1 MAKPPRTSSPPTS
14 PDASADHGR
23 LIDEAMQVMSQGRDA
38 APLYAFV
45 GGLCARLGFP
55 YYSFF
60 IADPMNPGRGSA
72 VDPMIAT
79 TYPDAWRTHYISHGF
94 QEHDP
99 VLSAGGSVRRPFTWG
114 DRTFLHGLKGRP
126 RRVIEDARHFG
137 IHSGLSIPV
146 YGPGG
151 DKGVFTVAT
160 DRGGRRLRGH
170 GAGEPSDDPPRRA
183 SASCGNGRAAPAA
196 GDAGQH
202 NAHGAGEDLPAL
214 DASRQDVLG
223 DRSDHRSQH
232 AGGELSSAE
241 GHAEIRNIPEVACR
255 LRCPAGRPDLTGG
268 RSARPSPPGR
278 ISAPRPVW
286 RCPCRTG
293 QGRANRSPDRT

>member
-137 IHSGLSIPV
+137 IHSGLSIPI

-160 DRGGRRLRGH
+160 DEEGAAFAATVRENLPTIHLVAHQLHAAMVERLLPQEMPDNITLTEQEKICLLWTLRGKT
-170 GAGEPSDDPPRRA
+170 SW
-183 SASCGNGRAAPAA
+183 
-196 GDAGQH
+196 
-202 NAHGAGEDLPAL
+202 
-214 DASRQDVLG
+214 
-223 DRSDHRSQH
+223 
-232 AGGELSSAE
+232 
-241 GHAEIRNIPEVACR
+241 EIAQII
-255 LRCPAGRPDLTGG
+255 G
-268 RSARPSPPGR
+268 RSTPAVNFHLQKVMRKFGTSQK
-278 ISAPRPVW
+278 SHAAFVAL
-286 RCPCRTG
+286 
-293 QGRANRSPDRT
+293 RAGLI